1 MHLVTKLKI
10 HEQKLTEMKGEKD
23 TLAITVGNF
32 RTPFS
37 VIDRITRQKIVR
49 LEMISATPYNTMIF
63 QHNTVPLHFTTVA
76 WSIHRAHG
84 MLMKLDHTLA

>member
-23 TLAITVGNF
+23 TFAVTDGNF

-37 VIDRITRQKIVR
+37 VIDRISRQKN
-49 LEMISATPYNTMIF
+49 L
-63 QHNTVPLHFTTVA
+63 
-76 WSIHRAHG
+76 
-84 MLMKLDHTLA
+84 

>member
-23 TLAITVGNF
+23 TFAVTVENF

-37 VIDRITRQKIVR
+37 VFDRISR
-49 LEMISATPYNTMIF
+49 
-63 QHNTVPLHFTTVA
+63 
-76 WSIHRAHG
+76 
-84 MLMKLDHTLA
+84 